1 LVMVRFLK
9 SPLGYAQIYLN
20 PIPIFFISIDKL

>member
-9 SPLGYAQIYLN
+9 SPLSYAQMGLN
-20 PIPIFFISIDKL
+20 PIPIFFTSIDKL